1 MATMH
6 LEIFTGEQILF
17 EGDVD
22 VVVAPGTEGELTILP
37 HHATLMTT
45 LQSGELRY
53 KENGSENYVV
63 LTGGFMQVALEAVT
77 VMADAAERA
86 EDIDEVRAQQAMERS
101 QERIAQRG
109 TDMDLERALSSLR
122 RAQMRLEVVKRRR
135 RRGPGV
141 PERES
146 IA

>member
-6 LEIFTGEQILF
+6 LEIITGEQILF

-86 EDIDEVRAQQAMERS
+86 EDIDFERAEAAMKRAQDKVDS
-101 QERIAQRG
+101 SDS
-109 TDMDLERALSSLR
+109 DMDLEKAIQALKRSQARVYVSKRKRASKSK
-122 RAQMRLEVVKRRR
+122 AK
-135 RRGPGV
+135 
-141 PERES
+141 
-146 IA
+146 